1 MYNAA
6 LSRATGNKFKITK
19 FLLQV
24 ATWAMRE
31 LHFSPKDKLVKGLSL
46 NFMNAKCCNFI

>member
-1 MYNAA
+1 MYNVA
-6 LSRATGNKFKITK
+6 LSKATGNKFKISK

-31 LHFSPKDKLVKGLSL
+31 LHFSLSVLRLRIKLL
-46 NFMNAKCCNFI
+46 